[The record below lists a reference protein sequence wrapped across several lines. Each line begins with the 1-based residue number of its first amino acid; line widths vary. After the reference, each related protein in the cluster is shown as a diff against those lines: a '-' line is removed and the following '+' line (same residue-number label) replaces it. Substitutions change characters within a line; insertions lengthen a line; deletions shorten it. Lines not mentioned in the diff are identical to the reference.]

1 MADEPDKAE
10 VVFAFSPALAVQ
22 GLLDFTKSEHSK
34 IYKSAIR
41 EVCKEPFDCE
51 AEGLFQ
57 FLKDVQ
63 DRADEMGWS
72 DGILNITMGVTD
84 DNEPVQER
92 IIENYCTISLEKVIE
107 SKLQYINEQGREA
120 QDTYML
126 YKCLMA
132 SLTNAAKKRI
142 SLWSDQYRIGNNDLC
157 SGVSL
162 LKIIIRESHLD
173 TNATT
178 NQMRTKLSNLDSYIL
193 TVDSDIGK
201 FNQYVKLLLQSLTAR
216 NQKTSD
222 LLINLFKGYGAVS
235 DEVFRAWLMRK
246 HWCISFWLLLRYCLF
261 LMPCHSFLCLNP
273 HCSGRRRR
281 FVSEKSFGMH
291 LQKSTSCWHFFRARM
306 SAGSGSA
313 LDTSCLIK
321 PCLKSSAAADA
332 NTVYESSQRAV
343 PLCCDFVN
351 DNFSLTASTYYPID
365 DGSVHHVPGPPNVPH
380 QSCTMPPLPVYFPF
394 STNQKCT
401 VALLKLLN
409 DMNAPDYAF
418 KAILTWARAAIADG
432 FSFRPEGGKTHHRNV
447 D

>member
-1 MADEPDKAE
+1 MADEPDEAE

-72 DGILNITMGVTD
+72 DGILNITLEVTD

-92 IIENYCTISLEKVIE
+92 LIENYGTISLEKVTE
-107 SKLQYINEQGREA
+107 SELQYINEQGREA

-142 SLWSDQYRIGNNDLC
+142 SLWSDQYRIGDNDLC
-157 SGVSL
+157 SGVAL

-178 NQMRTKLSNLDSYIL
+178 NQIRTKLSNLDSYIL

-246 HWCISFWLLLRYCLF
+246 QDDHEEGEELTPDDLMIAAKNKYDTMVEKGTWNAPTAEEKIVALEAKFNSTMKSLNKKVSHESSKKKKAAKSGGDKQSSKKKEGDHPKKWKAPKPGDKKEVDFQGHMWYWCGKDTGGKC
-261 LMPCHSFLCLNP
+261 
-273 HCSGRRRR
+273 
-281 FVSEKSFGMH
+281 EK
-291 LQKSTSCWHFFRARM
+291 WRAH
-306 SAGSGSA
+306 
-313 LDTSCLIK
+313 K
-321 PCLKSSAAADA
+321 PKECKGLAADA
-332 NTVYESSQRAV
+332 AGDKRKRES
-343 PLCCDFVN
+343 
-351 DNFSLTASTYYPID
+351 T
-365 DGSVHHVPGPPNVPH
+365 GSD
-380 QSCTMPPLPVYFPF
+380 
-394 STNQKCT
+394 K
-401 VALLKLLN
+401 K
-409 DMNAPDYAF
+409 
-418 KAILTWARAAIADG
+418 KAIEKKLKVAKAYVAKMEQSVEKDTTEDED
-432 FSFRPEGGKTHHRNV
+432 SE
-447 D
+447 